1 MVSPPFTVAAA
12 TRDPLY
18 NGDSVINMK
27 SLLDLFS
34 NFGTRCFLNDFT
46 IGNMCRSTMDIGS
59 RELEENLKE
68 GMMAA
73 GGSSKKTLVH
83 AKVCNCGTVPQLH
96 PTVGFPSIQVDP
108 TYLSGSN
115 GWCNCGT
122 IVSTN
127 LVGSILCTREAM
139 RVMRDQ
145 PKGGHIFNMDG
156 AGSGGSSTPLTA
168 FYGSTKCGL
177 RQLQASLFKES
188 KRSKVGVHTASPGMV
203 LTDLLLSGST
213 IQNKLM
219 FNIICELPETVAKTL
234 VPRIRERALYA
245 AEADRLRNWAENWAR
260 LSFTD
265 AMEIDVH
272 REHMGIGVLAFCRL
286 CLHNPLQHRGSENG
300 GNFRQ
305 WRRRF
310 RAAVEAMISSSGR
323 SRSMRHFVVVDSRRR
338 QITPAEAAVKGK
350 KKKEKKKKKE
360 RRLKEKRRQED

>member
-1 MVSPPFTVAAA
+1 MVPPPFTEATT

-18 NGDSVINMK
+18 NGDSFISMN
-27 SLLDLFS
+27 SRLDPFLNFS
-34 NFGTRCFLNDFT
+34 ARCFLNDST

-73 GGSSKKTLVH
+73 GGSSKKNLVH
-83 AKVCNCGTVPQLH
+83 AKVVLK
-96 PTVGFPSIQVDP
+96 VIEALRS
-108 TYLSGSN
+108 LE
-115 GWCNCGT
+115 

-272 REHMGIGVLAFCRL
+272 REQMGIGVLAFCRL
-286 CLHNPLQHRGSENG
+286 CLHNPLQHRQRE
-300 GNFRQ
+300 RRQLQ

-310 RAAVEAMISSSGR
+310 HAAVEATISSSGR
-323 SRSMRHFVVVDSRRR
+323 SRSMRHFVVVDSRQR

-360 RRLKEKRRQED
+360 RRRRKKEEEEEEDEGEEEGKKKED

>member
-83 AKVCNCGTVPQLH
+83 AKV
-96 PTVGFPSIQVDP
+96 
-108 TYLSGSN
+108 
-115 GWCNCGT
+115 